1 MTVKVIGAGLAG
13 CEAAWQMA
21 ERGLSVVL
29 CEQKPEKFSPAH
41 KSENFCELV
50 CSNSLKNDD
59 ILTAS
64 GLLKAEMRAL
74 GSLILQAAE
83 VARVPAGG
91 ALAVDRE
98 RFAAAVT
105 ERICAHPNI
114 RVERGEVSE
123 IPDAPCVVATGPL
136 TDGKL
141 FAEIEKL
148 AGVLHFYDAA
158 APIVTRESV
167 DMSRCFAASRYGK
180 GDGGGYLNC
189 PMNREE
195 YETFVRELVGAER
208 AVLRDFEKR
217 EIFEGCMPVEV
228 MAARGADTL
237 RFGMLK
243 PVGLTD
249 PATGRRPWAVLQ
261 LRQENA
267 AASLY
272 NLVGCQTNLKYG
284 EQKRV
289 FSMIPALRNAEFV
302 KYGVMHRNSYLDAPK
317 ALTRSFESKTRP
329 GVFFAGQI
337 TGVEG
342 YLESCATG
350 LLVGVNIA
358 RRARGQAEISLSPR
372 TALGS
377 LVRYVT
383 DPANA
388 GLQPMNANYGIME
401 LPEERDKQKKRALA
415 AERSIEEITS
425 WKEI

>member
-1 MTVKVIGAGLAG
+1 MTDKVIGAGLAG

-59 ILTAS
+59 ILTAA

-98 RFAAAVT
+98 RFAAEVT

-208 AVLRDFEKR
+208 VVLRDFEKR

>member
-59 ILTAS
+59 ILTAA

-105 ERICAHPNI
+105 EQICAHPNI